1 MYYASLLVVDN
12 NCKHLCQFEGQTSML
27 WRRGLQFSRVSRR
40 ILPNALVG
48 QHIFG
53 ANLSYRR
60 VPILDI

>member
-40 ILPNALVG
+40 ILQNFAKFCFSRPTYFWSELK
-48 QHIFG
+48 
-53 ANLSYRR
+53 L
-60 VPILDI
+60 